1 MAERKPASQEAAA
14 AATGPTQEGLPAD
27 VAEGGSEAAQAARPK
42 AAKRKRS
49 EASVARKRRNR
60 QEGATEDVA
69 AASADTA
76 AGDASAGLLMKRG
89 AILEESADDKK
100 GIIHVGTIPAF
111 MGPQKFRAIFEKF
124 GELQRTYLQPEDDW
138 ERQKRKRKG
147 GSGKEKFT
155 EGWVEFLDRRLA
167 KKVAASLNGTIIGGK
182 KRNFHRDDMWNMR
195 YLPKFKW
202 TQLKEGK
209 VYNRMVKKARLEQKI
224 GQATRENSLYLE
236 RVHEKMVKEKIQERK
251 EAGGAGG
258 AKGSKAPRFPKS
270 SRPARAQP
278 KKVGGISDNVLRSL
292 FACD

>member
-1 MAERKPASQEAAA
+1 MQR
-14 AATGPTQEGLPAD
+14 GGLL
-27 VAEGGSEAAQAARPK
+27 
-42 AAKRKRS
+42 
-49 EASVARKRRNR
+49 EAS
-60 QEGATEDVA
+60 
-69 AASADTA
+69 
-76 AGDASAGLLMKRG
+76 
-89 AILEESADDKK
+89 EEDDKK

-124 GELQRTYLQPEDDW
+124 GEVGRTYLQPEDDW

-167 KKVAASLNGTIIGGK
+167 KRVAASLNGSIIGGK

-202 TQLKEGK
+202 TQLKEGR
-209 VYNRMVKKARLEQKI
+209 VYNKMVRKARLEQKI

-236 RVHEKMVKEKIQERK
+236 RVHQKMVKERIQERRGK
-251 EAGGAGG
+251 QQGGEGG
-258 AKGSKAPRFPKS
+258 AKGPKAPSRFPKS
-270 SRPARAQP
+270 SKPAREQP
-278 KKVGGISDNVLRSL
+278 KKEGGISDRVLRSL